1 MAIVITVNNNVL
13 QCNGGMTGLAMA
25 TPTTGV
31 GPYTYSWTPTGPPAQ
46 TTQTAVNLGA
56 GTYTVLVT
64 DAQNC
69 SNTATVSFSN
79 PPATTVTVSHTDET
93 CFGQCNGTA
102 TVSASGGT
110 SPLTYQWLPGGQTTT
125 SISGLCGGVYTI
137 NVTDA
142 KNCVQSQTL
151 QVVSATSI
159 TAVFTSTNPSSCILS
174 NGAINATISG
184 GSPGYTFT
192 WSPSATPNANPQ
204 TGLSGG
210 SYNLTVKDLA
220 GCTQTFVTTLNSL
233 TGPTITATSSSLT
246 CFGQSTGSATVSAMG
261 VGILTYSWTS
271 GIGAATPTVSGLSSG
286 TVADR
291 KSTRLN
297 SSHLRLSRMPSSA

>member
-1 MAIVITVNNNVL
+1 MVVVSNSQIASNLCTGLYTVTVGDASGCTTTATVQIVQSVAIVITVNNNVL

-110 SPLTYQWLPGGQTTT
+110 SPLAYQWLPGGQTTT

-151 QVVSATSI
+151 QVVSATS
-159 TAVFTSTNPSSCILS
+159 TCSF
-174 NGAINATISG
+174 
-184 GSPGYTFT
+184 YT
-192 WSPSATPNANPQ
+192 
-204 TGLSGG
+204 
-210 SYNLTVKDLA
+210 
-220 GCTQTFVTTLNSL
+220 SL
-233 TGPTITATSSSLT
+233 TIGNCYNISPTT
-246 CFGQSTGSATVSAMG
+246 
-261 VGILTYSWTS
+261 
-271 GIGAATPTVSGLSSG
+271 
-286 TVADR
+286 
-291 KSTRLN
+291 
-297 SSHLRLSRMPSSA
+297 